1 MTAEDGLRGLRAA
14 ATLTWEWTEKH
25 GLRPHPTPLEFGL
38 EFNKF
43 PERSVRQQG

>member
-1 MTAEDGLRGLRAA
+1 MFSVMVAGSVLRR
-14 ATLTWEWTEKH
+14 TEKH